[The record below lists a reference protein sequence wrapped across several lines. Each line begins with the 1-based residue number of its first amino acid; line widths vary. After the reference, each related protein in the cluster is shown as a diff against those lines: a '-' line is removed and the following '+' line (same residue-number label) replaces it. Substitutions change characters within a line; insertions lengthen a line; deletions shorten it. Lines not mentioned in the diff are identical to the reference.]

1 MGIYGPSGSR
11 LDLNP
16 ENTGDRHHRN
26 MVLARTKR
34 DRGLETDPKS
44 VTYYQA
50 IGFHNNPDTNIRC
63 QFPKTDIFQC
73 RTFYYKTKQFS

>member
-16 ENTGDRHHRN
+16 ENTGDRHHRIRFLQERN
-26 MVLARTKR
+26 GIGGSSSIRITI
-34 DRGLETDPKS
+34 
-44 VTYYQA
+44 TYYQA
-50 IGFHNNPDTNIRC
+50 IGFHNNPDINIRC

-73 RTFYYKTKQFS
+73 